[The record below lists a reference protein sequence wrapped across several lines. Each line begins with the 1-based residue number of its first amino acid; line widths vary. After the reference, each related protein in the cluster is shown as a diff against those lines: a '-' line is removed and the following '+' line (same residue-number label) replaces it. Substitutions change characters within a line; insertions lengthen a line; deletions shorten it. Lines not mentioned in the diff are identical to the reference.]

1 MLGDLRHSEGLLTTS
16 HLVFDIFQYIISI
29 SALFIVHSGS
39 KSYQRHQLSRETLN
53 VSASK
58 AVVSLQDKAASE
70 GLKKLRF
77 NRHVSA
83 FDIDLN
89 ALEEHP
95 WRNKNVDI
103 LDYFNYG
110 FNEKTWMVEISIY
123 LALLLS

>member
-1 MLGDLRHSEGLLTTS
+1 M
-16 HLVFDIFQYIISI
+16 
-29 SALFIVHSGS
+29 
-39 KSYQRHQLSRETLN
+39 
-53 VSASK
+53 
-58 AVVSLQDKAASE
+58 SLQDKAVSE

-95 WRNKNVDI
+95 WRNKNVDV

-110 FNEKTWMVEISIY
+110 FNEKTWMVIY
-123 LALLLS
+123 LLFDASYY

>member
-1 MLGDLRHSEGLLTTS
+1 M
-16 HLVFDIFQYIISI
+16 
-29 SALFIVHSGS
+29 
-39 KSYQRHQLSRETLN
+39 
-53 VSASK
+53 
-58 AVVSLQDKAASE
+58 SLQDKAVSE

-95 WRNKNVDI
+95 WRNKNVDV

-110 FNEKTWMVEISIY
+110 FNEKTWMVIY
-123 LALLLS
+123 LLFDASFY